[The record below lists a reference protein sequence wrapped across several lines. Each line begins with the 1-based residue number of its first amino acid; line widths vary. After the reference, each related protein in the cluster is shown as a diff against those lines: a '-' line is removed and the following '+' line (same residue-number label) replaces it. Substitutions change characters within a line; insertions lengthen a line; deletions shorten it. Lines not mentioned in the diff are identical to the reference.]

1 MTCNSIMN
9 SVIRECLPVP
19 SKAAC
24 LSLPVRRVLYNGR
37 IGPILRIKGNL
48 HFFNRENRREFKKNY
63 LRSGRDA
70 AAYIRLL
77 EGRGKEEQN
86 EEEEQMNNS
95 NQFRFNDSDNVI
107 GMTAK

>member
-1 MTCNSIMN
+1 MN

-48 HFFNRENRREFKKNY
+48 HFFNRKNRREFKKNY

-70 AAYIRLL
+70 AAYVVGLL